1 MRKLLIA
8 IGVVLVLVLATPFV
22 VGIIA
27 EGTVR
32 TRLDAMNESQFI
44 ALRVDDYDR
53 GWLTSRTRLELG
65 IGESYLNQID
75 TIAQQQIGRAHV

>member
-32 TRLDAMNESQFI
+32 TRLDAMNESQFPT
-44 ALRVDDYDR
+44 VNSTPT
-53 GWLTSRTRLELG
+53 TSGCHQRSGSRLPPRSHSG
-65 IGESYLNQID
+65 
-75 TIAQQQIGRAHV
+75 